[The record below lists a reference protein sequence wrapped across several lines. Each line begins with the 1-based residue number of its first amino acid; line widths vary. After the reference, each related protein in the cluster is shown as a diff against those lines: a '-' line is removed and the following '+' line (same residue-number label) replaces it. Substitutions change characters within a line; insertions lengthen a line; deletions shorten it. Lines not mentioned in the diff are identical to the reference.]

1 MITVSDITACLHKV
15 LKYMDLNITI
25 SEKVM
30 DAIEQYAKI
39 QNDIVHNRMPVF
51 YNLEQ
56 CKKQIDYIKLLG
68 NI

>member
-1 MITVSDITACLHKV
+1 
-15 LKYMDLNITI
+15 MDLNITI
-25 SEKVM
+25 SGKVM